1 MQDVSNG
8 AIQGLKRRVKDLGD
22 RVTRAKALRD
32 SLQSNLKD
40 VEQEVSELSARTL
53 LLLKVGE
60 LFRVLMDRL
69 VSDRVHA
76 IEKLVTDGLQTI
88 FFDQRLVF
96 EAEIGVKYNK
106 TSVEF
111 SFRQGEG
118 PLAISGN
125 PLDAFG
131 GGPASIASLL
141 LRVMAVLK
149 MKRFPLL
156 VLDETLAAVSD
167 EYVDASGQFLNQ
179 LAKIAHVDVLLVTHK
194 ASFLERAHKAYQGS
208 EVERADLRSL
218 VLREVGAAG
227 EN

>member
-1 MQDVSNG
+1 MQDVSN
-8 AIQGLKRRVKDLGD
+8 APVQSLKRRVRDLND
-22 RVTRAKALRD
+22 RMTRAQTLRD
-32 SLQSNLKD
+32 NLRSNLQA
-40 VEQEVSELSARTL
+40 VETEVMDLSAKTL
-53 LLLKVGE
+53 LLVKVGE

-76 IEKLVTDGLQTI
+76 IEKLVTEGLQAI
-88 FFDQRLVF
+88 FFDQKMVF

-106 TSVEF
+106 TCVEF

-118 PLAISGN
+118 PTAITGS
-125 PLDAFG
+125 PLEAFG

-167 EYVDASGQFLNQ
+167 EYVDASGQFLRQ
-179 LAKIAHVDVLLVTHK
+179 LAKVAAVDVLLVTHK
-194 ASFLERAHKAYQGS
+194 ASFLDRAHKAYQGT
-208 EVERADLRSL
+208 EIEHDGLRSL
-218 VLREVGAAG
+218 ALREVGG
-227 EN
+227 IS